1 MDYDFHPATLE
12 DLPQIHEV
20 FLVALN
26 DLNARTGRPA
36 VHTPASDRAAIRAHV
51 MATDP
56 GGYWVAVR
64 RRDGRV

>member
-26 DLNARTGRPA
+26 DLNARTGRE
-36 VHTPASDRAAIRAHV
+36 
-51 MATDP
+51 
-56 GGYWVAVR
+56 WAVR
-64 RRDGRV
+64 HRARGCGASRGR